1 MPPPGPRSTTT
12 FLFTDIEGSTRQWE
26 VAPEMHRRVEEHFVA
41 LRTAIEGA
49 GGRIFATMGD
59 GVAAAFRSADAALR
73 AAVDAQQQM
82 PPLGLAVRMGIHTG
96 EAEPVGE
103 DFRGRP
109 VNRAARIMAAGHGG
123 QILVSDVTAALLR
136 TSETPAVLVDLG
148 RRRLRD
154 LAEPERLWQVRH
166 PALQPRRGRCSL
178 ARPRRTPPA
187 GATVVAGRS
196 RPGRPAGGPDSLQQ
210 HRIVTLT
217 GVGGVGKTRLALHA
231 AETLLDRFADVW
243 FVDLAAAREPGD
255 VADAVA
261 RAVGATAFTDAI
273 ATAGTLIAGELTLL
287 VVDNCEHVL
296 TSAAA
301 VVDALVAACPRLSV
315 LATSREP
322 LHVEGEHVV
331 AVRTLDP
338 PTTGVELFKQR
349 ADGGRCRSAGGTRRD
364 RRRALLAPRRHPP
377 RDRARRRASG
387 DARVGGHRRHHGRD
401 ARPSRRS

>member
-1 MPPPGPRSTTT
+1 MPPPGPTATTT

-26 VAPEMHRRVEEHFVA
+26 VAPEMHRRVEAHFVA

-123 QILVSDVTAALLR
+123 QILLSDVTAALLR
-136 TSETPAVLVDLG
+136 TSETPAELVDLG

-166 PALQPRRGRCSL
+166 PALSPVPGDVRSLDRDAPRLPVPRSSLVGRDQDVEHVVSL
-178 ARPRRTPPA
+178 M
-187 GATVVAGRS
+187 
-196 RPGRPAGGPDSLQQ
+196 QQ

-261 RAVGATAFTDAI
+261 RTVGATAFTDAI
-273 ATAGTLIAGELTLL
+273 AAARSLISGEPTLL

-296 TSAAA
+296 NAAAA
-301 VVDALVAACPRLSV
+301 VVDALVATVPEALGARDQSGAAARRRRARRRGPDARSAHHGGRAV
-315 LATSREP
+315 QAT
-322 LHVEGEHVV
+322 G
-331 AVRTLDP
+331 
-338 PTTGVELFKQR
+338 
-349 ADGGRCRSAGGTRRD
+349 DGRRCRSACRPRRD
-364 RRRALLAPRRHPP
+364 RRGALLAPRWHPP
-377 RDRARRRASG
+377 RHRAGRGAGG
-387 DARVGGHRRHHGRD
+387 DARSGGHRRHHGRD
-401 ARPSRRS
+401 ARPARGP

>member
-73 AAVDAQQQM
+73 AAVEAQQQM

-96 EAEPVGE
+96 EAEPIGE

-109 VNRAARIMAAGHGG
+109 VNRAARIMAAGQGG

-166 PALQPRRGRCSL
+166 PALRPVADDVRTLDRDLPRLPAPRSTLVGRDSDVEQVVSL
-178 ARPRRTPPA
+178 
-187 GATVVAGRS
+187 
-196 RPGRPAGGPDSLQQ
+196 LQ
-210 HRIVTLT
+210 HARIVTLT
-217 GVGGVGKTRLALHA
+217 GVGGVGRARLALHA
-231 AETLLDRFADVW
+231 AETVQDRFADVW
-243 FVDLAAAREPGD
+243 FVDLAAVREPGD

-261 RAVGATAFTDAI
+261 RTVGATGFTDAI
-273 ATAGTLIAGELTLL
+273 AAAEALISGESTLL

-296 TSAAA
+296 NPAAA
-301 VVDALVAACPRLSV
+301 VVDALVARCPRLSV

-322 LHVEGEHVV
+322 LDVDGEQVV

-338 PTTGVELFKQR
+338 PTTAVELFKQR
-349 ADGGRCRSAGGTRRD
+349 ATAAGSGS
-364 RRRALLAPRRHPP
+364 PRGP
-377 RDRARRRASG
+377 
-387 DARVGGHRRHHGRD
+387 
-401 ARPSRRS
+401 